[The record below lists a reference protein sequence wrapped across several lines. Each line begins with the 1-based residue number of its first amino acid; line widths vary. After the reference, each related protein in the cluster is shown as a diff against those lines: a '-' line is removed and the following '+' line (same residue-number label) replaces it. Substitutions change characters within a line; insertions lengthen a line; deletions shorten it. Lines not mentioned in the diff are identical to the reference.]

1 MYEIDELRNK
11 LDEAIC
17 GDCIIIDDNDEPY
30 ISVYSV
36 LRMLDEV
43 AAQASERDRG
53 LQKYMITKEDGAC
66 TVCGKTEVKASV
78 DLVVDGES
86 TVSISNVKADLT
98 WTYHQGYRHF
108 KVIPFYNLDDSQ
120 LYNHAA
126 IYEKYKQIINPNND
140 SRIQVGF

>member
-17 GDCIIIDDNDEPY
+17 GDRILIDDNDEPY

-66 TVCGKTEVKASV
+66 TVVDMTERDARVVKQF
-78 DLVVDGES
+78 
-86 TVSISNVKADLT
+86 ISWAHPDDDYKLLPLHLSEAVEWGAENIAV
-98 WTYHQGYRHF
+98 RE
-108 KVIPFYNLDDSQ
+108 NLDFF
-120 LYNHAA
+120 N
-126 IYEKYKQIINPNND
+126 
-140 SRIQVGF
+140 